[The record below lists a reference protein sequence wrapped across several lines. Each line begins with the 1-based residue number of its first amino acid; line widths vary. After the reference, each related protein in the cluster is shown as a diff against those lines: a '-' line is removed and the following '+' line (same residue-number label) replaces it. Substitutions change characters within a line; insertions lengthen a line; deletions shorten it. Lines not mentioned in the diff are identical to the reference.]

1 MRAMSIRLSRRSVLL
16 GAAALASPLRAA
28 SPDTPPLFDHMQLG
42 CGDLDKGIAFV
53 EQKLGVRAAF
63 GGVHPGRGSRNALL
77 ALGDR
82 RYLEIIAP
90 DPAQPR
96 SNDERGLYRLESPT
110 LIGWAVHV
118 DDIEPVIQRL
128 TSAKVPSQPVRDGAR
143 KRPTGETLRWK
154 ALTLSDDHG
163 GRLPFFIAWNKDSPH
178 PASDAPPGCKLT
190 RFGVNAPEREGLP
203 AIFSQLGVEVTVR
216 TAALAALTAEISGPK
231 GSLTLPA

>member
-1 MRAMSIRLSRRSVLL
+1 MSLRLSRRSILL
-16 GAAALASPLRAA
+16 GAATLTYPLRAG

-77 ALGDR
+77 ALGDH

-118 DDIEPVIQRL
+118 DEIEPVIQRL
-128 TSAKVPSQPVRDGAR
+128 ASAKVPFQPVRDGAR
-143 KRPTGETLRWK
+143 KRPTGETLRWQ

-178 PASDAPPGCKLT
+178 PAGDAPPGCKLT
-190 RFGVNAPEREGLP
+190 LFGVRAPDRDQLQS
-203 AIFSQLGVEVTVR
+203 IFTQLGVEVTVR
-216 TAALAALTAEISGPK
+216 SAASATLTAEISGPK